1 MIKINKKISFIIFVL
16 SLFFIGINF
25 ANVLDEGFSSG
36 YKLFRQISSFGI
48 FIAPAIYFYI
58 YTYRNKDKEV
68 K

>member
-1 MIKINKKISFIIFVL
+1 MIKINRKISFILFAS
-16 SLFFIGINF
+16 SLFLLGINL
-25 ANVLDEGFSSG
+25 ANVIEEGLSSG